1 MYLEDTGLATKE
13 AVDAAIRYSIGRR
26 LGVTGPLESADPGGL
41 DVYYNIAKY
50 LMPDLCDSQD
60 ISDLLKESVAGGKLG
75 AKTGAGFHDWP
86 AEPLARIKKMRE
98 KELIA
103 WLPKDRETG

>member
-50 LMPDLCDSQD
+50 L
-60 ISDLLKESVAGGKLG
+60 
-75 AKTGAGFHDWP
+75 
-86 AEPLARIKKMRE
+86 
-98 KELIA
+98 
-103 WLPKDRETG
+103 

>member
-50 LMPDLCDSQD
+50 LLLAFDLQYGVCVSSRCGHLRADTYIRATREALCFCFIHPAAPSR
-60 ISDLLKESVAGGKLG
+60 LG
-75 AKTGAGFHDWP
+75 
-86 AEPLARIKKMRE
+86 
-98 KELIA
+98 
-103 WLPKDRETG
+103 